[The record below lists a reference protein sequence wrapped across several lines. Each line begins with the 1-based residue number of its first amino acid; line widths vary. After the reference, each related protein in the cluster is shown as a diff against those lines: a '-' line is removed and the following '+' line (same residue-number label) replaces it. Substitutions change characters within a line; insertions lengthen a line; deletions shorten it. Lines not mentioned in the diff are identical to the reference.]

1 MTDSDSAEAPGQVAV
16 LLPLPLAGAYDYL
29 VPPGLQVA
37 AGDVV
42 VVPFGKTT
50 SLGVAW
56 GPGTGAVAAE
66 KLRPVAG
73 KVECP
78 PLPEETRRFVDKVAD
93 YTVSP
98 PGAVARMCF
107 SVSAALQPP
116 SPRIAYR
123 RGPKTP
129 ERLTPSRRRV
139 LEIAG
144 EGPVR
149 TMADLAESAGV
160 GTGVIRGLIDA
171 GGLEA
176 VLLPPYDPPARPDWQ
191 RAGPVLNQDQVTAAA
206 ALRAAVE
213 AGTYSTR
220 VLEGVT
226 GAGKTEVYFEAI
238 AACLAAGKQALVL
251 LPEIAL
257 SAQWL
262 SRFEARFGARPMEWH
277 SDLKPFERRRNWRQI
292 VSGEA
297 FVVVGARSAL
307 FLPFTGLGLI
317 VVDEEHDGSYKQDD
331 GIRYQARDMAVLRGA
346 LGGFPVI
353 LSSATPSLETRANVQ
368 RGRYSRV
375 VLANR
380 HGSAVL
386 PQMRAVDLRR
396 DPPPR
401 GRWLSPVLTA
411 AVQETLERKE
421 QALLFLNRRGY
432 APLTLCGACGHRLQC
447 PNCSTWLVEHRL
459 AGRLR
464 CHHCGY
470 EARLPTEC
478 PACGAE
484 GRLKPCGPGIERLVE
499 EATGLFPDARIAA
512 FASDLLTGP
521 RQAQAMV
528 EKVLAG
534 EVDLLIGTQILA
546 KGHHFPMLTLVGVVD
561 ADLGLGGGD
570 LRAAER
576 TYQLLS
582 QVAGRAGR
590 AEHEGRVLLQTY
602 APEAPVL
609 RALVSGD
616 VESFIE
622 SELEARAQAGMP
634 PYGRLAALIVS
645 GSDLERVVETGK
657 ALARSAPQGAEI
669 EVWGPAAAPLSL
681 LRGRHRQ
688 RLLVKADRGVRLGE
702 VLRAWVGGIRTRGN
716 TRIDIDVDPYSFL

>member
-1 MTDSDSAEAPGQVAV
+1 MTDTDSPPAGERVAV
-16 LLPLPLAGAYDYL
+16 LLPLPLAGPYDYL
-29 VPPGLQVA
+29 VPPDLDVA

-42 VVPFGKTT
+42 VVPFGRTT

-56 GPGTGAVAAE
+56 GKAEGAVDAA
-66 KLRPVAG
+66 KLKPIAG
-73 KVECP
+73 KVDCP
-78 PLPEETRRFVDKVAD
+78 PLPEESRRFVDRIAD

-98 PGAVARMCF
+98 PGAVVRMCL
-107 SVSAALQPP
+107 SVSAALEPP
-116 SPRIAYR
+116 APRVAYR
-123 RGPKTP
+123 RGPVTP
-129 ERLTPSRRRV
+129 ERLTPARRRV
-139 LEIAG
+139 LDLAG

-149 TMADLAESAGV
+149 SIADLAEGAGV
-160 GTGVIRGLIDA
+160 GTGVVRGLIEAGALAAVMLPAYDA
-171 GGLEA
+171 
-176 VLLPPYDPPARPDWQ
+176 PAMPDWQ
-191 RAGPVLNQDQVTAAA
+191 RAGPNLNEDQAAA
-206 ALRAAVE
+206 AAVLRGAVE
-213 AGTYSTR
+213 AGNFATQ

-238 AACLAAGKQALVL
+238 AACLAAGRQALVM

-262 SRFEARFGARPMEWH
+262 SRFEVRFGARPLEWH
-277 SDLKPFERRRNWRQI
+277 SDLKPGERRRNWRQI
-292 VSGEA
+292 ASGEA
-297 FVVVGARSAL
+297 HVVVGARSAL
-307 FLPFTGLGLI
+307 FLPYPKLGLI

-331 GIRYQARDMAVLRGA
+331 GIRYQARDMAVLRGSI
-346 LGGFPVI
+346 GGFPVI
-353 LSSATPSLETRANVQ
+353 LSSATPSLETRANVE
-368 RGRYSRV
+368 RGRYTRV

-386 PQMRAVDLRR
+386 PRMRAIDMRR
-396 DPPPR
+396 DGPSR
-401 GRWLSPVLTA
+401 GHWLSPILTA
-411 AVQETLERKE
+411 AVQETLGRKE

-470 EARLPTEC
+470 EARLPNEC

-499 EATGLFPDARIAA
+499 EATTLFPEARIAA
-512 FASDLLTGP
+512 FASDLLAGP
-521 RQAQAMV
+521 KQAQAMV

-590 AEHEGRVLLQTY
+590 AEHKGQVMLQTHM
-602 APEAPVL
+602 PEAPVL
-609 RALVSGD
+609 QALVSGD
-616 VESFIE
+616 VESFLE
-622 SELEARAQAGMP
+622 SELEARAMAGMP

-645 GSDLERVVETGK
+645 GHDLERVMET
-657 ALARSAPQGAEI
+657 ARTLARSAPQGPDV
-669 EVWGPAAAPLSL
+669 EVWGPAAAPLSM

-688 RLLVKADRGVRLGE
+688 RFLMKAGRGARVSDLLRS
-702 VLRAWVGGIRTRGN
+702 WVGGVKVRGD
-716 TRIDIDVDPYSFL
+716 TRIEIDVDPYSFL